1 METQDKSSTER
12 VKNDKNMETLVNST
26 ANTIKINN
34 LTQKHKGVDDKD
46 RTSKDL
52 RQACALIDKLQ
63 DPLGN

>member
-1 METQDKSSTER
+1 
-12 VKNDKNMETLVNST
+12 METLVNST
-26 ANTIKINN
+26 ANTIKIVVGETQRTKFINN

-52 RQACALIDKLQ
+52 HQACALIDKLQ

>member
-1 METQDKSSTER
+1 METF
-12 VKNDKNMETLVNST
+12 VNST
-26 ANTIKINN
+26 ANTIKIVVGEKLRTKFINN
-34 LTQKHKGVDDKD
+34 LTQKRKGVDDKG

>member
-1 METQDKSSTER
+1 MEI
-12 VKNDKNMETLVNST
+12 LVNST
-26 ANTIKINN
+26 ANTIKIVTGEKLRTKFINN
-34 LTQKHKGVDDKD
+34 LTQKRKGVDDKG

>member
-1 METQDKSSTER
+1 
-12 VKNDKNMETLVNST
+12 METLVNST
-26 ANTIKINN
+26 ANTIKIVVGETQRTKFINN

-52 RQACALIDKLQ
+52 RQARALIEKLQ

>member
-1 METQDKSSTER
+1 
-12 VKNDKNMETLVNST
+12 METLVNST
-26 ANTIKINN
+26 ANTIKIVVGETQRTKFINN
-34 LTQKHKGVDDKD
+34 LTQKHNGVDDKD